1 MRFVLNFWHRIS
13 TGWLA
18 VRLLTSLSGFFV
30 WFGWQSYVSSSV
42 LLISLI
48 WLVFG
53 ALLLI
58 QQLLFWYH
66 PTLKTLSPPPFISNS
81 PVIKNSTHKLRTTQ
95 SFNQWCDLLSLKLQE
110 FPTHRDLGVN
120 ASLCQTLQQDPQ
132 AAAESWRQ
140 AQTQDP
146 NSNIFGQLPIQ
157 IR

>member
-1 MRFVLNFWHRIS
+1 MRFVFNLWHRIS

-30 WFGWQSYVSSSV
+30 WFGWQSYASSSV

-48 WLVFG
+48 WLIFS

-58 QQLLFWYH
+58 QQLFFWH
-66 PTLKTLSPPPFISNS
+66 QPTLKTLNPPPFISNS
-81 PVIKNSTHKLRTTQ
+81 LVLEAATHKLRSTQ
-95 SFNQWCDLLSLKLQE
+95 SLNQWCDLVSTKLQD
-110 FPTHRDLGVN
+110 FPTHRDLSLN
-120 ASLCQTLQQDPQ
+120 ASLCQALLLKPQ

-140 AQTQDP
+140 AQSQDP
-146 NSNIFGQLPIQ
+146 NSELFRQLPIK